1 MDKIYFYIFIYPE
14 LASNALRV
22 ILVRREVNLFRIKA
36 NFFLKSKEKAKGQ
49 RRESTL
55 DDFMALEIFF
65 KWRKGLSTWTAYSK

>member
-36 NFFLKSKEKAKGQ
+36 NIYLKSREKSKGQ
-49 RRESTL
+49 RREPTSN
-55 DDFMALEIFF
+55 DFMALEIFL
-65 KWRKGLSTWTAYSK
+65 KW